1 MRSFDSMPRTRSA
14 SALFPGCQ
22 PRQRPQNNSRTASD
36 LSEKL
41 IVRCFTV
48 PSSLTSEFWLDG
60 KFWEITSDIARGD
73 TAYSNIALAAHT
85 DSTYF
90 VRSVASLYALSSF
103 PSPACITQTD
113 PCGVQL
119 FHLLDHTGGTGGVSL
134 LVDGFYAASI
144 LRDLHPDPYRL
155 LSTVPIPSHA
165 AGDPKIL
172 YRAAH
177 TPLEH
182 DATGSLRSVQWNN
195 DDRSALRNV
204 PYADVPRLYDAMRTW
219 DGLLT
224 SQDSEY
230 WVQLSPGTALGMRVP
245 F

>member
-1 MRSFDSMPRTRSA
+1 M
-14 SALFPGCQ
+14 
-22 PRQRPQNNSRTASD
+22 
-36 LSEKL
+36 
-41 IVRCFTV
+41 
-48 PSSLTSEFWLDG
+48 
-60 KFWEITSDIARGD
+60 
-73 TAYSNIALAAHT
+73 
-85 DSTYF
+85 
-90 VRSVASLYALSSF
+90 RSVASLYALSSF
-103 PSPACITQTD
+103 PSLACITQTD

-144 LRDLHPDPYRL
+144 LRDLHPDSYRL
-155 LSTVPIPSHA
+155 LSTVPVPSHA
-165 AGDPKIL
+165 AGDATIL

-182 DATGSLRSVQWNN
+182 DATGNLRSVQWNN

-219 DGLLT
+219 DSLLT

-230 WVQLSPGTALGMRVP
+230 WVQLSPGTAMGMRRRVP
-245 F
+245 FLPTRSGLLTLPV